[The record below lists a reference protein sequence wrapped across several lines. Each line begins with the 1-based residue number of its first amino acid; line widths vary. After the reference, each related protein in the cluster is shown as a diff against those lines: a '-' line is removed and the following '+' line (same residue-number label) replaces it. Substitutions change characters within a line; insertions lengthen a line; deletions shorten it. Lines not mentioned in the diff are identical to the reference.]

1 MEQETQ
7 VMASTDTDTEPTV
20 EDVPGLEKNILL
32 LNDSLNYESHTTS
45 ANTVSGLLN
54 EILKADTNIN
64 DVIVQVDGST
74 VMDYDNTPIS
84 EDNMFTVFTRN
95 KTGG

>member
-7 VMASTDTDTEPTV
+7 VMASTDIEPTV
-20 EDVPGLEKNILL
+20 EDVPGQDKKILL

-54 EILKADTNIN
+54 EILKEDTNIN